1 MFGMYVAVLL
11 SARMSGGGLVCSDRA
26 GYNACAACCHSYTP
40 AGEPFEKCVQNC
52 KPPPT
57 PLRIASV
64 EPPTT
69 LLPAG
74 STDINI
80 TVTTSATAAG
90 GCKWAV
96 PARGSSGSFR
106 PAGSS
111 GGLQFI
117 ALVRLEGSQGS
128 QSAPLKSLVC
138 LATRAAGD
146 VVQGTDVVDVVGG

>member
-26 GYNACAACCHSYTP
+26 GNNACAACCHSYTP

-117 ALVRLEGSQGS
+117 ALVRLEGSQSS
-128 QSAPLKSLVC
+128 QSAPQNVPSLFSDS
-138 LATRAAGD
+138 RGRRSSS
-146 VVQGTDVVDVVGG
+146 GY